1 MMALRSFEPVF
12 GLRHPDRSVRLQW
25 HASAAGN
32 TTPDLSIV
40 VAGLPKG
47 AIRRMGL
54 SGKTP
59 EEYNA
64 DLAGHEHAECAER
77 NVMEFFG

>member
-1 MMALRSFEPVF
+1 
-12 GLRHPDRSVRLQW
+12 
-25 HASAAGN
+25 
-32 TTPDLSIV
+32 
-40 VAGLPKG
+40 
-47 AIRRMGL
+47 MGL